1 MRIIEM
7 ALAGIIAVAAQ
18 MLVVGAVLI

>member
-1 MRIIEM
+1 MRIFEM
-7 ALAGIIAVAAQ
+7 AIAGITAVGAQ